1 MGMLMIFGSLFG
13 NTSDPLYLIINLL
26 FFVFIFVSMFYGTRL
41 QGWRSQR
48 EIQSGLDKLKTWD
61 DECKQILLKDFKK
74 YSDKK
79 ETDKDLMLKLEN
91 FMTFVAIEPV
101 SIDPYGIIPKLD
113 HIIDVRDER
122 FKEEVK
128 TIAPN
133 VTSGT
138 PEAMNLEN
146 LLEAAMAVDF
156 VYRLVKHF
164 LILGKKS
171 KSYILLMQISM
182 QMSLLLAMAKSYYR
196 ATKAFSEGSPIGD
209 ALGPM
214 VAGSFVR
221 NVSQRDDIEASEI
234 AKDTILQEVHFED
247 RIVYVVRAKGPGGTV
262 GKPGTAIKKLV
273 EEHGDSIERII
284 MIDAGLKLSG
294 DKTGSLA
301 IGVGAAIGGI
311 GVEKYYI
318 EDSTTKKAI
327 PIDAVICRESL
338 EDAITTMKRPIT
350 QSVSDIVEKI
360 KMGIRLRTSKG
371 AKVIVAGIGNTIGI
385 GI

>member
-1 MGMLMIFGSLFG
+1 MGMLVMFTTGLG
-13 NTSDPLYLIINLL
+13 GTDPISIILNLL
-26 FFVFIFVSMFYGTRL
+26 FFVLIFVSMFYGTRI
-41 QGWRSQR
+41 QAWRSQK
-48 EIQSGLDKLKTWD
+48 EIESGLEKLKTWN
-61 DECKQILLKDFKK
+61 DECKQTLLKDFKK

-91 FMTFVAIEPV
+91 FMTFVTIEPV
-101 SIDPYGIIPKLD
+101 SLDPRHIVPKLD
-113 HIIDVRDER
+113 HVIDERDER

-128 TIAPN
+128 IIAPN

-146 LLEAAMAVDF
+146 LLEAAMAVDY

-182 QMSLLLAMAKSYYR
+182 QMSLLLAMAKSYYH

-221 NVSQRDDIEASEI
+221 NVAQRDDVESLEI
-234 AKDTILQEVHFED
+234 AKDTIIQEVNFED
-247 RIVYVVRAKGPGGTV
+247 RIVYVVRARGPGGTV

-294 DKTGSLA
+294 DKRGSIA

-327 PIDAVICRESL
+327 PIDALICKESL
-338 EDAITTMKRPIT
+338 DDAITTMKRDIT

-360 KMGIRLRTSKG
+360 KMGIRLRTQKG
-371 AKVIVAGIGNTIGI
+371 SKVIVAGIGNSIGI